1 MKVLSYGSLNL
12 DYVFGV
18 EHFVRPGETLIT
30 GDRQV
35 FPGGKGLNQ
44 SIALAKAGAQVYHAG
59 AIGEDG
65 QLLRRLL
72 EENGIDTSY
81 LRVRRE
87 VGTGSAVIQVDASGN
102 NCILVYGGS
111 NQTITK
117 AEAEETISHFEP
129 GDFLVLQ
136 NEINELDCIIRAAHE
151 GGMRIVLNPS
161 PMNEKILDL
170 PLELVD
176 YFMINEVE
184 GQDISGTDNPEDA
197 LEALSEKYPG
207 SRIVLTLGKH
217 GVKYKDRDG
226 VLVHGIYKV
235 PVVDTTAA
243 GDTFTGFFIGGI
255 MAGQTPE
262 DALRQASVASSIAV
276 SRKGAA
282 PSIPTLAEVNE
293 KLKDKAF
300 AASETR

>member
-81 LRVRRE
+81 LRVRRD

-136 NEINELDCIIRAAHE
+136 NEINELDCIIRAAHKR
-151 GGMRIVLNPS
+151 GMRIVLNPS
-161 PMNEKILDL
+161 PMNEKILAL
-170 PLELVD
+170 PLEMVD
-176 YFMINEVE
+176 YFMIHEVE

-217 GVKYKDRDG
+217 GVKYKDGDG

-262 DALRQASVASSIAV
+262 DALRQASAASSIAV

-293 KLKDKAF
+293 KLNDKAF